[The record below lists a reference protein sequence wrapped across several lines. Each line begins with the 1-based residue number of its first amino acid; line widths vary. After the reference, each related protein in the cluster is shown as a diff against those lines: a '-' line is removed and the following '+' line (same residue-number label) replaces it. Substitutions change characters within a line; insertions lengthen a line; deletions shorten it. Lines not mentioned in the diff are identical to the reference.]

1 MVYGATWAWRQGDT
15 AAGEGDAA
23 VNAGRLGGSCER
35 LGGGIIAGWCARID
49 LPAPGGP
56 NISRLWAERLHQ
68 IESRHILGE
77 AGQVGTSSRALW
89 GPAWRLS

>member
-49 LPAPGGP
+49 LPALVDRTSADYGQ
-56 NISRLWAERLHQ
+56 NACIRLNLATYSEK
-68 IESRHILGE
+68 
-77 AGQVGTSSRALW
+77 
-89 GPAWRLS
+89 PAK